1 MKKIFTFIAA
11 AALTL
16 SASAEVI
23 YSWESNGPDA
33 VTEVGGKA
41 TAKVDEARVNYAN
54 TAKGTTY
61 YTICLSGKKGT
72 YPESAYVN
80 VALDQPLAAGDEISI
95 TAFRNKNESGKNVT
109 AEILFSDGVSVAT
122 TEQFPNINADGENDD
137 APGTQTLV
145 VPADAAGCT
154 SFDMTRGSASTNLFI
169 TKLVITRAGGDTPAP
184 SEDVANVKFFS
195 FTVAPEAVGKTTYFQ
210 ISANDG
216 QKVQVDWGNGEKSEP
231 VALADY
237 DAAGWVFTQVA
248 GEIKGTTITVYGEK
262 MENINY
268 LDLGYAAANG
278 PETKILSVD
287 VKEFTAPLKEFTVT
301 SNNLSTLDLSA
312 NTGFVTVNAGMNAL
326 TSIVLP
332 ANSAIK
338 TIDVSNTDATGE
350 KGTNRVAAT
359 DWSVLTN
366 LTTLKMNYNATET
379 EIDLDL
385 SVLADL
391 TTVNANGCNIRSI
404 DVSKNAKLKTLN
416 LNDNKLTTLDF
427 AAMPAKSI
435 VFANNNQLTSIK
447 ATTGMTRL
455 QVKDNKLDFT
465 TLPLQESLGIAAAT
479 NYVYAPQQ
487 DMEVEVKNGVV
498 DLASQAKV
506 GDVATVY
513 SWVIAEEGKELEAIE
528 QGFTAEGGVFT
539 FTKSVANAVCCMT
552 NEALPS
558 LTLKTVPMNI
568 VVESSA
574 ISEIEADNAPVEYFN
589 LQGIKVSGD
598 QPGLYIRRQG
608 GKTSKVIVK

>member
-1 MKKIFTFIAA
+1 MKKIITIISAA
-11 AALTL
+11 AITL

-23 YSWESNGPDA
+23 YSWESNGPEA

-41 TAKVDEARVNYAN
+41 AAKVDEVRVNYLN
-54 TAKGTTY
+54 KAKDVEY
-61 YTICLSGKKGT
+61 YTICLCGKKGT

-80 VALDQPLAAGDEISI
+80 VTLDQPLAAGDVISI

-109 AEILFSDGVSVAT
+109 AEILFGNDVSVAT
-122 TEQFPNINADGENDD
+122 TEQFPNINVDGENDD

-154 SFDMTRGSASTNLFI
+154 SFDMTRGSAGTNLFI
-169 TKLVITRAGGDTPAP
+169 TKLMITREGGETPAP
-184 SEDVANVKFFS
+184 SGDVANVKLFS
-195 FTVAPEAVGKTTYFQ
+195 YTVAPEAVGKTTYFQ
-210 ISANDG
+210 ISATDG
-216 QKVQVDWGNGEKSEP
+216 QKVQVDWGNGEKAEP

-248 GEIKGTTITVYGEK
+248 GEIKGTTVTVYGEK

-268 LDLGYAAANG
+268 LDLGYAATNA
-278 PETKILSVD
+278 PETKLLTVD
-287 VKEFTAPLKEFTVT
+287 VKDMTAPLKEFSVS
-301 SNNLSTLDLSA
+301 SNNLTTLDLSA
-312 NTGFVTVNAGMNAL
+312 NTGFATVNAGMNAL

-332 ANSAIK
+332 VNSAIK

-366 LTTLKMNYNATET
+366 LTALKMNYNATDA

-385 SVLADL
+385 GTLPEL

-416 LNDNKLTTLDF
+416 LNDNKLSTLDF
-427 AAMPAKSI
+427 STMPAKSI

-455 QVKDNKLDFT
+455 QVKDNKLDFS
-465 TLPLQESLGIAAAT
+465 TLPLQETLGITAAN

-498 DLASQAKV
+498 DLASQAMV
-506 GDVATVY
+506 GETATVY

-539 FTKSVANAVCCMT
+539 FTQSVANAVCCMT

-568 VVESSA
+568 TVESSA
-574 ISEIEADNAPVEYFN
+574 ISEIEADDAPAEYFN
-589 LQGIKVSGD
+589 LQGVKVSGD

-608 GKTSKVIVK
+608 GKTTKVIVK